1 MRDRIR
7 LEEKKNG
14 PECVWKARGESC
26 SLFSLHRGK
35 CSEWLQDLKV
45 VPLKGQS
52 GATRQNVDWEA
63 RGQQKE
69 LGRDTYI
76 SWSVAIWYKV
86 YIIHSLKYDVCRPKL
101 DC

>member
-1 MRDRIR
+1 MC
-7 LEEKKNG
+7 LE
-14 PECVWKARGESC
+14 SL
-26 SLFSLHRGK
+26 SLFSLHWGK
-35 CSEWLQDLKV
+35 CSEWLQDWKL

-52 GATRQNVDWEA
+52 GATRQNVAWEA

-76 SWSVAIWYKV
+76 RWSVAIQYKV

-101 DC
+101 DS